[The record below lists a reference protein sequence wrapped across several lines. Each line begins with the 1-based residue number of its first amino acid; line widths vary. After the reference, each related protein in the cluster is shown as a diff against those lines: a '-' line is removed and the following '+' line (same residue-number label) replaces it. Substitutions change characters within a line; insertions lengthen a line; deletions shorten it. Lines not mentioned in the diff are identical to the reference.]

1 MPIGDKTSHYTELGI
16 FVIYFKAFENLP
28 RLYFSIN
35 TVGRTINMIDKGNG
49 ERNGVK
55 QIANLASTVGEG
67 NVH

>member
-16 FVIYFKAFENLP
+16 FVIYFKVFENLP
-28 RLYFSIN
+28 RLYSY
-35 TVGRTINMIDKGNG
+35 INMIDKGNE

-67 NVH
+67 NVQ